1 MRKSVVIPNNMKSG
15 NLIEQAAEI
24 EYPIIT
30 ENKKSIKSQK
40 RVKSRQS
47 KSMRSSRKIVSVVD
61 Y

>member
-24 EYPIIT
+24 EYPIIK